1 VTLVPGDAE
10 FTTLD
15 DFPLRARFV
24 ARPSGVVPADLA
36 RRLKPLNSAR
46 AKSLAPEAEARL
58 AATTPA
64 TAFRGDDAPF
74 IVGER
79 LRALGIAG
87 STPIVVWWSTDAA
100 MVTEWSVFLERWGD
114 FCYPA
119 AGDVCVWPSD
129 DAWTLCY
136 RRYEVFQFRAAP

>member
-1 VTLVPGDAE
+1 MPGDAE

-15 DFPLRARFV
+15 EFPLRARFA

-36 RRLKPLNSAR
+36 RRLKPLSGAR
-46 AKSLAPEAEARL
+46 AQSLGPEAEARL
-58 AATTPA
+58 VAATPA
-64 TAFRGDDAPF
+64 TTFRSDDAPY
-74 IVGER
+74 IVSER
-79 LRALGIAG
+79 LGALRIAG

-100 MVTEWSVFLERWGD
+100 LVTEWGVFLERWGD

-129 DAWTLCY
+129 ESWTLCY
-136 RRYEVFQFRAAP
+136 RRYEVFQFRAAS